1 MKKSAST
8 AHRLAPVITLA
19 LLFVFWEA
27 VVRIYQIKSWILP
40 GPVDVITALV
50 RQSDLLLI
58 HTSATILEALSGFF
72 ISILLA
78 FVIVLLLNYVKCLK
92 EAVYPLLIISQT
104 IPLIVLAVLFTIWFG
119 WGLAPKV
126 IIVVLV
132 CFFPITINFMEGI
145 NSVDPDQINLFRS
158 MGASKLAIFRM
169 VKLPSALPSFF
180 SGLRIAA
187 TYSIMAAVIGEWLGA
202 QKGLG
207 YFMTLKQ
214 KSFAID
220 EVLAAVIII
229 CFLSFLLVKIVDLLE
244 YILLPWNYIEEI
256 S

>member
-1 MKKSAST
+1 MKKSAHT
-8 AHRLAPVITLA
+8 VYKLAPIITLA

-27 VVRIYQIKSWILP
+27 MVRFYQIKPWILP
-40 GPVDVITALV
+40 GPVDVIAALIK
-50 RQSDLLLI
+50 QSNLLLS
-58 HTSATILEALSGFF
+58 HTTATLLEALSGFL

-78 FVIVLLLNYVKCLK
+78 FTIVIILNHIKLLN
-92 EAVYPLLIISQT
+92 EALYPLLIISQT

-119 WGLAPKV
+119 WGITPK
-126 IIVVLV
+126 IAIVVLV

-158 MGASKLAIFRM
+158 MGANNLTIFRM

-180 SGLRIAA
+180 SGLRISA

-229 CFLSFLLVKIVDLLE
+229 CLLSFLLVKVVDLAE
-244 YILLPWNYIEEI
+244 YILLPWSRMEEM

>member
-1 MKKSAST
+1 MRKSANT
-8 AHRLAPVITLA
+8 AHKLAPIITF
-19 LLFVFWEA
+19 LLLLLLWEA
-27 VVRIYQIKSWILP
+27 GVRVYQIKPWILP
-40 GPVDVITALV
+40 GPLAVANALV
-50 RQSDLLLI
+50 KETPLLLT
-58 HTSATILEALSGFF
+58 HTAATLLEALSGFF
-72 ISILLA
+72 IA
-78 FVIVLLLNYVKCLK
+78 IVLALLLGIILNSSQLLHK
-92 EAVYPLLIISQT
+92 AIYPLLIISQT

-119 WGLAPKV
+119 WGITPKI

-132 CFFPITINFMEGI
+132 CFFPITINLMEGI

-158 MGASKLAIFRM
+158 MGASNFTIFRM
-169 VKLPSALPSFF
+169 VKFPSALPAFF

-229 CFLSFLLVKIVDLLE
+229 CLLSFLLVKIVDLAE
-244 YILLPWNYIEEI
+244 YFLLPWNRIEEI

>member
-1 MKKSAST
+1 MKKSANT
-8 AHRLAPVITLA
+8 AHRLAPLITIA
-19 LLFVFWEA
+19 LLLFFWETA
-27 VVRIYQIKSWILP
+27 VRLCDIKPWILP
-40 GPVDVITALV
+40 GPLAVINALAKEKE
-50 RQSDLLLI
+50 LLLM
-58 HTSATILEALSGFF
+58 HTAATLGEALSGFL

-78 FVIVLLLNYVKCLK
+78 LVIGIILNHSKFLNR
-92 EAVYPLLIISQT
+92 AVYPLLIISQT

-119 WGLAPKV
+119 WGITPKI

-145 NSVDPDQINLFRS
+145 SSVDPDQINLFRS
-158 MGASKLAIFRM
+158 MGASDFAIFRM
-169 VKLPSALPSFF
+169 VKFPSALPAFF

-187 TYSIMAAVIGEWLGA
+187 TYSVMAAVIGEWLGA

-220 EVLAAVIII
+220 EVLAAVVII
-229 CFLSFLLVKIVDLLE
+229 CFLSFLLVKIIDFME
-244 YILLPWNYIEEI
+244 YILLPWTQIEEI
-256 S
+256 F